1 MFTEDIW
8 SFAGDYDGSK
18 ICILGSD
25 TDISEVKSYV
35 VGAKHDYS
43 GLKIRY
49 DWTLYRF
56 LKITF

>member
-1 MFTEDIW
+1 MFSEDNW
-8 SFAGDYDGSK
+8 SFAGDYGGSK
-18 ICILGSD
+18 TCILGSD

-35 VGAKHDYS
+35 MGAKDDYS

-56 LKITF
+56 